1 MSDERLIR
9 IEEKL
14 DKVLEQ
20 QGEMKTVQA
29 EQAVDLKHHIK
40 RTDLL
45 EKQVAGLQKYV
56 YMGLGLAIA
65 AGALLKTIL

>member
-1 MSDERLIR
+1 MSSERLAT

-20 QGEMKTVQA
+20 QGEIK
-29 EQAVDLKHHIK
+29 VDLKYHIK

-45 EKQVAGLQKYV
+45 ETEVGSLRKYV
-56 YMGLGLAIA
+56 YMGLGIAIA
-65 AGALLKTIL
+65 VGVLLKAIL